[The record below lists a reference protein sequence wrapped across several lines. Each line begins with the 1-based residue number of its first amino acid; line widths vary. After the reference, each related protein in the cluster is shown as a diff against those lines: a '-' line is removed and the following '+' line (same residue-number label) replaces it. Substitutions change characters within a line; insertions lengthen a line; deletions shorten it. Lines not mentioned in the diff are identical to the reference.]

1 MIYLTNPYYHVKK
14 TDSLIPIFEIPQHF
28 DVLSRQD
35 PEDLKVK
42 INYFLLGKHPLSK
55 KIE

>member
-1 MIYLTNPYYHVKK
+1 
-14 TDSLIPIFEIPQHF
+14 
-28 DVLSRQD
+28 LSRQD

-55 KIE
+55 KIEWEYIPNIKALFL